1 MQTTLLGLAIAFI
14 LALVAALV
22 GPYFVDWNRFRPQF
36 EAEATRV
43 LGAPVRVAGDLDARL
58 LPTPTLR
65 LRSVV
70 VGSANDLGKVRA
82 DSLDVEFSLGSLM
95 RGEWRATELTANGV
109 SLDLGLDAQGRIDW
123 PASSGTFTLGSLSI
137 DRVNLTGRIALH
149 DATSHQTLEL
159 SDIAFSGDVRSL
171 AGSLRGDGNFSVG
184 GARYPFRVSTGVTP
198 AGATRVH
205 FNIDSAGQVFSA
217 EVDGVLDFI
226 ARVPRFDGALSI
238 TSPAA
243 EAAKAGTGQDA
254 ASASAWR
261 LQARVKADP
270 AAVWLDQL
278 DLALGAAERALKF
291 SGQVDARLGAAPL
304 LHAVL
309 SARQLDLDRF
319 TSAAERNDNH
329 EPLRLLPML
338 RQVVAALPPVPM
350 PTQLELGAEQAML
363 GGRLLQNVGIDLRG
377 DDRSWMISRLDLRA
391 PGATLVSLT
400 GKVEDAGPAAH
411 LSGTLTV
418 ESADPS
424 TLAGWLQGVTE
435 GGYHSASPLRWQSHL
450 ELGPDRLLLSGIQA
464 EIDGSHLEGRLA
476 LLGSASKSRFE
487 AALKAERLDLDAA
500 TAFTR
505 AFVDPKTGWP
515 DEAELTLDIDR
526 AVSAGQELHPFR
538 ARFGY
543 GPQTLVL
550 DQLQIGDPQNV
561 TIQGEGRLDRI
572 NAVGRLALEANAA
585 SASQLAAWATPFSPA
600 VAARL
605 NAAAASPGPA
615 RLNVAFD
622 LDHDPDHADRSRA
635 RAALDFDLPQLKGTA
650 RLTATPDAT
659 LAQSIDLEVLTHSQL
674 SLETRLSAEAGA
686 PVLTLLGLDGVMATG
701 NGRMQ
706 LDASAEGR
714 WNAPLQI
721 KGELAGG
728 GTELKWR
735 GTTEPWT
742 SSWAPNFAV
751 SLDARGIDLSPL
763 FDLRPASQV
772 AAKIGL
778 SSRVTLTGDK
788 LTFSDVDCTIAGSR
802 LRGQGTVQLDATPR
816 VEASLGLDAID
827 LGPAFA
833 VAIGAAGHEASE
845 PLGRG
850 LLKGW
855 HGKIAFQGLRGV
867 LPGGSELR
875 PVSGAILH
883 SGETLTLD
891 DLQGRLGGG
900 ELTGNISIAPAAGG
914 VAITARAALKAA
926 DGNALSYR
934 GLKMPP
940 GQVSMQATLAGQ
952 GRSAQALTGSLSG
965 SGTVTLAG
973 ASIAGLNPTVFDV
986 AIRASDSGQV
996 SDDIRLRQIV
1006 DTALAGG
1013 SLPVASAEMAFGI
1026 RDGRLS
1032 AGPATIESEKL
1043 RATLSGGYDIP
1054 ADQADLRAVLTST
1067 IAGHP
1072 EIQLF
1077 AAGPPEALNR
1087 NVDVASLSSWL
1098 AVRAIDRETR
1108 RLDAL
1113 ERGEAP
1119 PAPSSA
1125 PPAPLTA
1132 VPATSP
1138 VAPRNDAPA
1147 TIPRRIPPKPSTSA
1161 PSDSTATSG
1170 SLAPLP
1176 PAIEIRPAPGAVRPA
1191 PKSRAP
1197 LALTPPR
1204 ASQSGF

>member
-70 VGSANDLGKVRA
+70 VGGANDLGKVRA

-95 RGEWRATELTANGV
+95 RGEWRATELTTNGV

-123 PASSGTFTLGSLSI
+123 PASSGTFSLGSLSI
-137 DRVNLTGRIALH
+137 DRVHLTGRVALH

-171 AGSLRGDGNFSVG
+171 AGSVRGDGNFSVG
-184 GARYPFRVSTGVTP
+184 GTRYPFRVSTGVTP
-198 AGATRVH
+198 AGGTRVH
-205 FNIDSAGQVFSA
+205 FNVDSEGQSFSA

-226 ARVPRFDGALSI
+226 ARVPRFDGTLSM
-238 TSPAA
+238 TAPAA
-243 EAAKAGTGQDA
+243 EAQKTSAGQDA
-254 ASASAWR
+254 AGAGAWR

-270 AAVWLDQL
+270 AAAWLDQL
-278 DLALGAAERALKF
+278 DLTVGAAERALKF

-319 TSAAERNDNH
+319 TGAADKDDSH

-338 RQVVAALPPVPM
+338 RRVVAALPPVPM
-350 PTQLELGAEQAML
+350 STQIEFGTEQAML
-363 GGRLLQNVGIDLRG
+363 GGRLLQNVGIELRG
-377 DDRSWMISRLDLRA
+377 DRRAWMISRLDLRA
-391 PGATLVSLT
+391 PGATLVSFT
-400 GKVEDAGPAAH
+400 GQVEDAGPTAQ
-411 LSGTLTV
+411 LSGALNV

-424 TLAGWLQGVTE
+424 TLAGWLQGATE
-435 GGYHSASPLRWQSHL
+435 TGYHSASPLRWQSRL
-450 ELGPDRLLLSGIQA
+450 ELGPDRLLLSGLQA
-464 EIDGSHLEGRLA
+464 EIDGSHLEGRIA
-476 LLGSASKSRFE
+476 LLGSTSRSRFE
-487 AALKAERLDLDAA
+487 ATLKAGRLDLDAA
-500 TAFTR
+500 AAFTR
-505 AFVDPKTGWP
+505 SFVDPKTGWP

-526 AVSAGQELHPFR
+526 ALSAGQELHPFR
-538 ARFGY
+538 AKLGY

-561 TIQGEGRLDRI
+561 TIEGEGRLDRI
-572 NAVGRLALEANAA
+572 NAVGRLTLKANAA
-585 SASQLAAWATPFSPA
+585 SASQLTAWAVPFSPA
-600 VAARL
+600 FAARL
-605 NAAAASPGPA
+605 EAANTSSGPA
-615 RLNVAFD
+615 RLDVALD

-635 RAALDFDLPQLKGTA
+635 RAALDFDLPKLKGAA

-659 LAQSIDLEVLTHSQL
+659 LARSIDLEVLTHSQL
-674 SLETRLSAEAGA
+674 SLEARLSADAGA
-686 PVLTLLGLDGVMATG
+686 PLLTLLGLEGVMAG
-701 NGRMQ
+701 GDERMH

-714 WNAPLQI
+714 WNSPFQI

-728 GTELKWR
+728 GTELKWQ
-735 GTTEPWT
+735 GTTDPWM
-742 SSWAPNFAV
+742 SSTAANFAV
-751 SLDARGIDLSPL
+751 SLDARGVDLSPL
-763 FDLRPASQV
+763 FDLKPGSRL
-772 AAKIGL
+772 AANIGL
-778 SSRVTLTGDK
+778 SSRLMRAGDK

-802 LRGQGTVQLDATPR
+802 LRGKGTIQLEATPR

-833 VAIGAAGHEASE
+833 MAIGAAGHDASE

-850 LLKGW
+850 LLRGW
-855 HGKIAFQGLRGV
+855 RGKIAFQGLRGV

-875 PVSGAILH
+875 PVSGAILN
-883 SGETLTLD
+883 GGTTLTLD

-900 ELTGNISIAPAAGG
+900 ELTGSISIAPADGG
-914 VAITARAALKAA
+914 VAISARAALKGA
-926 DGNALSYR
+926 DGNALFYR

-940 GQVSMQATLAGQ
+940 GRISMQAALAGQ

-973 ASIAGLNPTVFDV
+973 ASIAGLNPAVFEV
-986 AIRASDSGQV
+986 ALRASDSGQA
-996 SDDIRLRQIV
+996 SDDVRLRQIV
-1006 DTALAGG
+1006 ETALAEGT
-1013 SLPVASAEMAFGI
+1013 LPVASAEMAFGI

-1032 AGPATIESEKL
+1032 AGPTTIESDKL

-1067 IAGHP
+1067 SAGHP
-1072 EIQLF
+1072 EVQLF
-1077 AAGPPEALNR
+1077 AAGPPDALSR
-1087 NVDVASLSSWL
+1087 TVDVASLSSWL

-1113 ERGEAP
+1113 ERDVAP
-1119 PAPSSA
+1119 PAPASA

-1132 VPATSP
+1132 APTTSP
-1138 VAPRNDAPA
+1138 VAPPNDVPA
-1147 TIPRRIPPKPSTSA
+1147 TGRMAPKPSANA
-1161 PSDSTATSG
+1161 PSDTTASG
-1170 SLAPLP
+1170 LLAPLP
-1176 PAIEIRPAPGAVRPA
+1176 PAIEIRPAPGSVRPA